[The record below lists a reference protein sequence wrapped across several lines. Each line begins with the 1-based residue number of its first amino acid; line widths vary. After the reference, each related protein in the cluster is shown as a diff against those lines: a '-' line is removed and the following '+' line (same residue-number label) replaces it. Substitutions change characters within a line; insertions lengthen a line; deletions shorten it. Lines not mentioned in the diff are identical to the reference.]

1 MSYDIELVNRH
12 TGETVSL
19 DRPAFIRGGTV
30 PAVLDAATGRLV
42 QTTQRDAS
50 INITYNYGPYF
61 YEATEGDERFA
72 YTDTNGDVVYGIRGL
87 YGKSARE
94 SIPMLTD
101 MIVRITE
108 KYQDKD
114 GNWFVTKRRKSYYF
128 DRDGNEV
135 ADYLSGILHGENYEV
150 REEVYEVSEG
160 DTSNYWEATAGN
172 AIESLWNMIFIA
184 TDQML
189 NEDAVWDGD

>member
-1 MSYDIELVNRH
+1 M
-12 TGETVSL
+12 SL

>member
-1 MSYDIELVNRH
+1 MSYDIDLVNRH

-50 INITYNYGPYF
+50 INITYNYAPYF

-135 ADYLSGILHGENYEV
+135 ADYLSGILYGENYEV

>member
-1 MSYDIELVNRH
+1 MSYDIDLVNRH

-61 YEATEGDERFA
+61 CEATEGDERFA

-114 GNWFVTKRRKSYYF
+114 GNWFVTKRRKSHYF
-128 DRDGNEV
+128 DKDGNEV
-135 ADYLSGILHGENYEV
+135 ADYLSGIFYGENYEV